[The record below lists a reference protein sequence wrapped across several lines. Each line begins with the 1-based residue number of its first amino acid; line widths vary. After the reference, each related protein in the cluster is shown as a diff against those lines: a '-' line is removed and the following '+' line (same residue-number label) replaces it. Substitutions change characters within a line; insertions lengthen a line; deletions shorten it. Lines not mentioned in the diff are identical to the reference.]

1 MDNGLL
7 LLLLGAGEFR
17 PASEAGRQGP
27 GAGFEASVL
36 FPLAT
41 AVLEA
46 LEDIAVDGCV
56 CHSL

>member
-27 GAGFEASVL
+27 AVGFGASVL

-41 AVLEA
+41 AVLEV
-46 LEDIAVDGCV
+46 LEDIAVGGCV
-56 CHSL
+56 CRSL